1 MASTVH
7 LLGANDLHGQV
18 TAHNPKRVF
27 GTSSSSDSEVLE
39 PQVLE
44 RQSVHTAAAETGQ
57 D

>member
-1 MASTVH
+1 MASAVH
-7 LLGANDLHGQV
+7 SLGANDMHGQV

-27 GTSSSSDSEVLE
+27 GTSSSSVSEVLE

-44 RQSVHTAAAETGQ
+44 QQPVHAAAADAGQ

>member
-27 GTSSSSDSEVLE
+27 GTSSSSVSEVLE

-44 RQSVHTAAAETGQ
+44 QQSVHAAAAEAGQ
-57 D
+57 N